1 MQLSNS
7 FLGGRTAVT
16 FRAIAPPTQSRTA
29 PRQLTTCMA
38 KKKGV
43 RCIVTLECT
52 EARAEGGTPSRY
64 TTQKN
69 RKNTSERMELKK
81 YNRFLR
87 RHTIHKEIK

>member
-1 MQLSNS
+1 MQASS
-7 FLGGRTAVT
+7 FLGSRMSVSITHHSRAVNQ
-16 FRAIAPPTQSRTA
+16 ASSRQT
-29 PRQLTTCMA
+29 TTCMA

-52 EARAEGGTPSRY
+52 EARAENGTPSRY

-69 RKNTSERMELKK
+69 RKNTSERLELKK

-87 RHTIHKEIK
+87 RMTVHKEIK